1 MPSYPQVVAIF
12 SQNKSWLSSKFWGY
26 HQIKPFGGPR
36 LLGGFKL
43 ASFEFQIFRIE
54 SKKESTELF
63 SRRTW
68 GLALPKLAEQEGQV
82 LEDCED
88 CLRLPQILRSLRKF
102 GWILRKN
109 WFESRY
115 PFWLVVT
122 GTMEFFM
129 TFHENLGI
137 SCSQLIFT
145 PSFFR
150 GRFQPPTSFC
160 LWKNLFRILH
170 ATCIFLERAGFTD
183 VGNSE
188 KSHGF
193 QESGGLWM
201 LIQEF
206 PHFF

>member
-26 HQIKPFGGPR
+26 HQIKPFGGQTAWW
-36 LLGGFKL
+36 LQTG
-43 ASFEFQIFRIE
+43 
-54 SKKESTELF
+54 LF
-63 SRRTW
+63 WVPNLQNWIQKRVYRAILSRTW

-115 PFWLVVT
+115 PFRLVVT

-150 GRFQPPTSFC
+150 GRFQPPTSVC

-188 KSHGF
+188 KSDGF